1 MLGKLTN
8 TTQLKRTTTND
19 STSPTMKR
27 QNDNDNCR
35 DCSENAE
42 CMNQGE
48 EKCVCKAGFVGNG
61 QACTGISCLLLYVQR
76 CRYSRKRKRSRP
88 SILIRNILFKIPCA
102 GFLNFYEMYLY
113 HVSQVQVG

>member
-19 STSPTMKR
+19 STSPTMTR

-42 CMNQGE
+42 CTNQGE

-61 QACTGISCLLLYVQR
+61 QTCTGMVCLLLFY
-76 CRYSRKRKRSRP
+76 
-88 SILIRNILFKIPCA
+88 SILGREVGVGRL
-102 GFLNFYEMYLY
+102 GWHVNFDTEYF
-113 HVSQVQVG
+113 V